1 MKFRDGISIIVTVYN
16 KEQFISKT
24 LETISKQMS
33 GNSQLI
39 IINDGSTDKSELVIK
54 KFIKSQNKDIKYIKQ
69 KNAGPSKAVNSAFKF
84 VKYTYLKFVDGDD
97 IIEDIEANLDISS
110 SESELSE
117 DEAFDNDGS
126 VDENF
131 YSTKRKSNE
140 RVLVKAKTRKKI
152 KRNVDGEN
160 PINRT
165 LETFSHL
172 PVNRIIK
179 NVSTQKATGTKMIS
193 KIIKHLLE

>member
-69 KNAGPSKAVNSAFKF
+69 IIKFIKEKIFK
-84 VKYTYLKFVDGDD
+84 
-97 IIEDIEANLDISS
+97 
-110 SESELSE
+110 
-117 DEAFDNDGS
+117 
-126 VDENF
+126 
-131 YSTKRKSNE
+131 
-140 RVLVKAKTRKKI
+140 KKI
-152 KRNVDGEN
+152 N
-160 PINRT
+160 
-165 LETFSHL
+165 
-172 PVNRIIK
+172 
-179 NVSTQKATGTKMIS
+179 S
-193 KIIKHLLE
+193 KSD

>member
-97 IIEDIEANLDISS
+97 IIAPDALFYMKKETQIKTCLILFVYVFRILMIIVFVNL
-110 SESELSE
+110 L
-117 DEAFDNDGS
+117 
-126 VDENF
+126 
-131 YSTKRKSNE
+131 
-140 RVLVKAKTRKKI
+140 KI
-152 KRNVDGEN
+152 FVMTHKY
-160 PINRT
+160 
-165 LETFSHL
+165 
-172 PVNRIIK
+172 
-179 NVSTQKATGTKMIS
+179 
-193 KIIKHLLE
+193 LLEKRQRQL

>member
-97 IIEDIEANLDISS
+97 IMAPDAL
-110 SESELSE
+110 L
-117 DEAFDNDGS
+117 
-126 VDENF
+126 
-131 YSTKRKSNE
+131 YM
-140 RVLVKAKTRKKI
+140 KKDME
-152 KRNVDGEN
+152 K
-160 PINRT
+160 
-165 LETFSHL
+165 
-172 PVNRIIK
+172 
-179 NVSTQKATGTKMIS
+179 
-193 KIIKHLLE
+193 